1 MRRKQTRP
9 SFLQEPLSSRS
20 AAAHIKA
27 LLLLLLAT
35 PALAQVSTD
44 DKALDQLAPAPAT
57 QPAKP
62 ATPRAVPRKRTAP
75 AAARLTPPRMPAAPP
90 LHPVIQP
97 PAFTMPAH
105 PPAPPPP
112 VSVVAGAP
120 GVATPIQGGT
130 RITFGAG
137 GSDLN
142 PMTLAAVQAIAARA
156 IANPAI
162 IIDVTAWAPGTADD
176 PSTARRLSLDRALAA
191 RAVMIQAGV
200 VSDRIRTVARGSL
213 DTGTVPADRAD
224 VVVEAAAK
232 K

>member
-1 MRRKQTRP
+1 MRSKQTRP
-9 SFLQEPLSSRS
+9 SLLQEPLSSRS
-20 AAAHIKA
+20 TTAHIKA

-44 DKALDQLAPAPAT
+44 DKALDQLAPAPT
-57 QPAKP
+57 MQPAKP

-112 VSVVAGAP
+112 VSVGASAP

-142 PMTLAAVQAIAARA
+142 PITLAAVQAIAAQA

-213 DTGTVPADRAD
+213 DIGTVPADRAD
-224 VVVEAAAK
+224 VVVEAAK